1 MGFHKL
7 PKVESMVAQIL
18 LEEPK
23 TRDSDELLT
32 ICLYRD
38 YYGIGKES
46 FVDVMLM
53 RRQLG
58 LPSIETIGRCRR
70 KLQERAPMIYGSS
83 INTKSKRAAAEDE
96 FKDYA
101 RGL

>member
-7 PKVESMVAQIL
+7 PKVEGMVASIL
-18 LEEPK
+18 LEYPN

-38 YYGIGKES
+38 YYGIGNES
-46 FVDVMLM
+46 FADVLMM

-58 LPSIETIGRCRR
+58 LPSMETIGRCRR
-70 KLQERAPMIYGSS
+70 KLQERFPLVYGSS
-83 INTKSKRAAAEDE
+83 ANTKSKRASAVDE
-96 FKDYA
+96 FKEYA
-101 RGL
+101 RA